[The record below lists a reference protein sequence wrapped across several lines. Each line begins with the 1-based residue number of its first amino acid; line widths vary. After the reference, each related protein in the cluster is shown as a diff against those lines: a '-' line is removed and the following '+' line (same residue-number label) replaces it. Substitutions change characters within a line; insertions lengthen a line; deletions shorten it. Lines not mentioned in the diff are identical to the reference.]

1 LAFSTWHPTRT
12 GRGSPAVEAASY
24 RRLISLESTT
34 VKARNEPLGIN
45 FRKLWMATGISSL
58 GDGIR
63 ETVIPL
69 LAASITRDPLAVA
82 MITVAGSLPWLI
94 FSLISGVVVDRLD
107 RKRLMWRVDAFRAA
121 VMCGL
126 GVAVVTGW
134 ARLPL
139 LAVVAFL
146 IGTGETLF
154 QNAWLAILP
163 SVVAK
168 DQLER
173 ANSRLYSAEI
183 VSRQFSGPPIGS
195 FLFAAAVTLPFF
207 LDAASFALS
216 FILIL
221 SLRGSFQARGVDPG
235 TVRPSMR
242 SEIWEGLDWLWR
254 QRLLRTLALML
265 GVWNLFGTATLAIF
279 VLYAL
284 EILRLHSATY
294 GVLLTTFAA
303 GSLIGSFAARRV
315 GAWLGTGATLL
326 MCISL
331 GAVSAGV
338 LGLTSSALMAG
349 AMMALEGAVGTM
361 WNILTISLRQ
371 AIIPDRLLGRVSSVY
386 RLVGLGVAPIG
397 ALLGGLLARPFGL
410 RFPFLLTAGCLA
422 LMAVLAIPILGNES
436 VEAARA
442 AAVE

>member
-1 LAFSTWHPTRT
+1 
-12 GRGSPAVEAASY
+12 
-24 RRLISLESTT
+24 
-34 VKARNEPLGIN
+34 VKARHEPLGVN

-82 MITVAGSLPWLI
+82 MITLAGGLPWLI
-94 FSLISGVVVDRLD
+94 FSLISGVLVDRLD

-126 GVAVVTGW
+126 GVTVVTGW

-195 FLFAAAVTLPFF
+195 FLFADAVTLPFF

-221 SLRGSFQARGVDPG
+221 SLRGSFRARGVDPG
-235 TVRPSMR
+235 TDRPSMR
-242 SEIWEGLDWLWR
+242 SEIWEGLHWLWH

-265 GVWNLFGTATLAIF
+265 GVWNLLGTASLAIF

-284 EILRLHSATY
+284 EILHVQTAAY

-303 GSLIGSFAARRV
+303 GSLLGSFVARRV
-315 GAWLGTGATLL
+315 GARLGTGTTLL
-326 MCISL
+326 SCVAL
-331 GAVSAGV
+331 GGLSAGV
-338 LGLTSSALMAG
+338 LGVTSSAFVAG
-349 AMMALEGAVGTM
+349 TMMALEGAVGVV

-386 RLVGLGVAPIG
+386 RLVGLGAAPIG
-397 ALLGGLLARPFGL
+397 ALLGGVLARSFGL
-410 RFPFLLTAGCLA
+410 RFPFLLTSGCLA
-422 LMAVLAIPILGNES
+422 LMAVVAIPILGNES

-442 AAVE
+442 AVVE